1 MVYWGILS
9 PHIAYMDPMG
19 KDFED
24 LKPKVRKVPQHL
36 FLSPLDSS
44 PLSEAPRRLHEERL
58 GSLYRFRKVGPH

>member
-36 FLSPLDSS
+36 FFVSVGHFTPFGSSAPPSRGTPWFTLS
-44 PLSEAPRRLHEERL
+44 
-58 GSLYRFRKVGPH
+58 F